1 MILFIFMTGSNKNDI
16 KGFTLLEILV
26 AILILTIILS
36 TIYASF
42 SDTIKNI
49 NYAESQADIF
59 QMARIAL
66 ERIQDDLECT
76 MIIEEEEGNDD
87 EEDEKE
93 PEVFFGKDEEVDD
106 RQADLLTFLSSKHL
120 CLEEDDSYT
129 GKSRIVYYV
138 LRDEDEEGD
147 KDSLVLYRAD
157 TPALKSAP
165 EPKTGGLILCD
176 GLYSVNFI
184 YYDTDGEKHD
194 QWDSNEEDIEG
205 RPPVMVSI
213 KLEFINEL
221 NPEEPLRFETAVA
234 LPMAKFK
241 DENE

>member
-1 MILFIFMTGSNKNDI
+1 VTLFIIMPGHNKTNI

-26 AILILTIILS
+26 AILILAIVLS

-76 MIIEEEEGNDD
+76 MVIKEDESNDS

-93 PEVFFGKDEEVDD
+93 LEVFFGKDEEIDD
-106 RQADLLTFLSSKHL
+106 RQADLLTFLSAKHL
-120 CLEEDDSYT
+120 CLEEDDIYT
-129 GKSRIVYYV
+129 GKSRIAYYV
-138 LRDEDEEGD
+138 LKVEDEEGD

-157 TPALKSAP
+157 TPALKRAP

-184 YYDTDGEKHD
+184 YYDADGEKHD
-194 QWDSNEEDIEG
+194 HWDSNDEDIEG

-234 LPMAKFK
+234 LPMAKFN